1 MTEAAGAKGG
11 KGTTMMN
18 GERYL
23 DVHDVATQLGV
34 SPKTVYGWVH
44 AKTIPHVKF
53 SRSVLRFR
61 PSDIEA
67 WAESRAVAV
76 GAKGGQGPKSNAT
89 NR

>member
-1 MTEAAGAKGG
+1 MVG
-11 KGTTMMN
+11 N
-18 GERYL
+18 ERFL
-23 DVHDVATQLGV
+23 NVDDVAALFGV

-44 AKTIPHVKF
+44 AKAIPHMKL

-76 GAKGGQGPKSNAT
+76 GAKGGHEAESNRT
-89 NR
+89 NQ